1 MATAVVLTWLM
12 VAAVVRGLFIRQNA
26 RGSEVL
32 YTVPL
37 IDG

>member
-1 MATAVVLTWLM
+1 MAAAVVLTWLV
-12 VAAVVRGLFIRQNA
+12 VAAVVTGFSIRRKA